1 MVSTRAVIIGAGA
14 NELVAAHLLARSGW
28 SVLVLDPHESHPD
41 TDAGWVAPQIVRAL
55 DLNLEVRRPDP
66 WVSVPVANGERLELW
81 SDAARSAESIRR
93 HSATDAARWPAFCER
108 MALLARALESIAMAP
123 APDPVGEGFD
133 AIFESLAAAL
143 RVRRRVGQRIEDLLR
158 LVSMPVADVLDDWF
172 ECDAL
177 KGALGAAG
185 IRHLRQGPR
194 SGGTALNFL
203 QQHAGCAPG
212 VFRPAASNL
221 RRVLAKSPG
230 IEIRRG
236 SVARIAVA
244 GGLAKGVVLGSGE
257 EILADR
263 VFSGIDPRSTLLKL
277 VEPAWLDPEFVRTLR
292 GIRSRGAVA
301 QVTLALDREPG
312 FSTLAIAP
320 SLDYLEHAYDDAKYG
335 RVSRQPYLEAQ
346 GEGRPSASTRP
357 ISERKR
363 RRRARFSRGC
373 RRPHARRAPARIRRR
388 RHRQA
393 VLLPSDLERS
403 FGWPDGQMHHAE
415 PLLDQW
421 LWMRPTP
428 ELARYRTPIDGLY
441 LCGPAQHP
449 GGWMPG
455 ACGYHAA
462 REALAP

>member
-133 AIFESLAAAL
+133 AIVESLAAAL
-143 RVRRRVGQRIEDLLR
+143 RVRRLVGQGIEDLLR
-158 LVSMPVADVLDDWF
+158 LVSMPVADVLDDWY
-172 ECDAL
+172 ESDAL

-185 IRHLRQGPR
+185 IRHQRQGPR

-230 IEIRRG
+230 IEIRRA

-257 EILADR
+257 EILANQ

-301 QVTLALDREPG
+301 QMTLALDREPG

-346 GEGRPSASTRP
+346 GEGRQVQVHVQYLNGSADA
-357 ISERKR
+357 
-363 RRRARFSRGC
+363 ARDAVADLVVRTLDAHLPGFGG
-373 RRPHARRAPARIRRR
+373 AVTGK
-388 RHRQA
+388 A

-441 LCGPAQHP
+441 LCGPALHP